1 MWDVISD
8 FLTAVPLWELGLIL
22 LSRVIEVSMGTLR
35 IILINKGYRRQGV
48 VLAFFEVLIWVFVA
62 SRVISGIAEEPIKG
76 IIYSFGFAIGV
87 YLGSILESRLAF
99 GKVLVQ
105 AITNV
110 DMGVVIANALRSEG
124 YGVTTVNA
132 QGKDSDKIVLMI
144 FANRR
149 GNEQIIE
156 KIRNIDSSAMIV
168 SNDVSTLHGGHI
180 TSWRRF
186 TK

>member
-1 MWDVISD
+1 MWEAILK

-87 YLGSILESRLAF
+87 YLGSILEGRLAF

-110 DMGVVIANALRSEG
+110 EVGVVIANTLRSEG

-149 GNEQIIE
+149 GKEQIIE